1 MSGHQGG
8 VTSKLSKDLSNIQC
22 QLRSGKTIKGKDLTP
37 ETKEKL
43 EDKKAAILEKM
54 GAEKEARHN
63 ERMKAINDHTT
74 EVVNEAAEK
83 IENKLNEKF
92 APLDALFGGAAS
104 GDLNEQITA
113 ARNEVKLKQAWIAAK
128 VDEKKRSA
136 AQKKADAKAVREKQK
151 KEKAKSKRK
160 GKDASPAEE
169 EVASTAEP
177 DEEEKTGSTAEPD
190 EEEKTGSSEEEK
202 NEAEKSE
209 EPNKEKKK
217 KKRRDD
223 VEHSDDES
231 SAEMQEADANVEDC
245 ATLVEAREYYDFVKE
260 RAARCDEY
268 AKFMLGDLKRDN
280 ESIEELA
287 GKLKRA
293 RPTWYSPKYGQLGV
307 KHTQTIVEKLATAM
321 KGGDSW
327 TRNWTNV
334 AVRLNHDLSDN
345 GSRYRVDYL
354 KDFFVMDGNR
364 IAAVVAFEGVQ

>member
-177 DEEEKTGSTAEPD
+177 DEHDKNE
-190 EEEKTGSSEEEK
+190 SSEEEK
-202 NEAEKSE
+202 NEAEKAEKSE
-209 EPNKEKKK
+209 EPNKE

-293 RPTWYSPKYGQLGV
+293 RPTWYSPKYGQYGV
-307 KHTQTIVEKLATAM
+307 KRIETIVKKIATAM

-354 KDFFVMDGNR
+354 KDFFVMSEEDG